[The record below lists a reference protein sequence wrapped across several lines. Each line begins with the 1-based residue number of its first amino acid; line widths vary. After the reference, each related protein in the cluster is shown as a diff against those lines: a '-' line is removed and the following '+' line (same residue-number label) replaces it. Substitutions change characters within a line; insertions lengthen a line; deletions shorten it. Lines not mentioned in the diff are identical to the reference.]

1 MIDKTLFNVND
12 SNLSMRIGQA
22 EMYLKEFEK
31 EVERAQGA
39 SGIFRSKEDALGR
52 IIERFEI

>member
-22 EMYLKEFEK
+22 DMYLKEFEK
-31 EVERAQGA
+31 EVMG
-39 SGIFRSKEDALGR
+39 GL
-52 IIERFEI
+52 